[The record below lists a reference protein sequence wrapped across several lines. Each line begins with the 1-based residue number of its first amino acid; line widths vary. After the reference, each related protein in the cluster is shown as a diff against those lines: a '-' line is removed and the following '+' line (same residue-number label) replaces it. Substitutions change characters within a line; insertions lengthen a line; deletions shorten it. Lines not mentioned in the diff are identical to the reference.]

1 MNAAARPT
9 TSRAE
14 LTAVIKR
21 ARNIMRKD
29 PGLNGDA
36 DRIPQLSW
44 LLFLKSLDDHE
55 KSRELVEDDYR
66 PVIDE
71 PFRWRDWAGPDVSK
85 PRTGESLTGFV
96 NNELL
101 PHLAGLRG
109 LARQGRERDVVA
121 QVFSDVH
128 NRMLSGYLLAE
139 LVEQID
145 RVNFNSSDDLHTMA
159 LVYESMLKEMR
170 DSAGDAGEFYTP
182 RPVVRFMVDMLDP
195 QIGETVMDP
204 AAGTGG
210 FLVEAHEHVKTK
222 VSSVQDR
229 ERTRGTIRGFEK
241 KPQPFLLGQM
251 NLLLHNAHEPAV
263 VRGNAL
269 LPSLTEQKDDGVD
282 IVLTNPPFGG
292 EEEAS
297 VVKSFPVGMRT
308 SETSWLFLQ
317 AVMARI
323 DRSRGRAAV
332 VVPNSTLFDKGI
344 GAAIKKK
351 LLTEFD
357 LHTVV
362 RLPNGVFE
370 PYTAIPS
377 NLLFFEAGRP
387 TRDVWFYELP
397 LPEGRKKYTKT
408 KPLRYEEFA
417 DLATWWGSP
426 GAGTERREDRTENDH
441 AWTVPVEQIVERG
454 YDLDL
459 RNPHQADSLENRP
472 VAEILDELVEV
483 EKEILELLQGLR
495 AEVGSGARR

>member
-1 MNAAARPT
+1 VNAASRPT

-44 LLFLKSLDDHE
+44 LLFLKALDDHE
-55 KSRELVEDDYR
+55 KTRELLEEDYR
-66 PVIDE
+66 PVLDK
-71 PFRWRDWAGPDVSK
+71 PYRWRDWAGSDASVH
-85 PRTGESLTGFV
+85 RTGDALTRFV
-96 NNELL
+96 NNTLI
-101 PHLAGLRG
+101 PQLAEFKGSGRRRRG
-109 LARQGRERDVVA
+109 RDVVA

-139 LVEQID
+139 LVEQVD

-159 LVYESMLKEMR
+159 HVYESMLKEMR

-182 RPVVRFMVDMLDP
+182 RPVVRFMVDMVDP
-195 QIGETVMDP
+195 QVGETVLDP

-210 FLVEAHEHVKTK
+210 FLVEAHEHVAKKLRTN
-222 VSSVQDR
+222 VDR
-229 ERTRGTIRGFEK
+229 ERTRGTLRGFEK
-241 KPQPFLLGQM
+241 KPQPFLLCQM
-251 NLLLHNAHEPAV
+251 NLLLHDALDPSV

-269 LPSLTEQKDDGVD
+269 LAPLHEQKNDAVD
-282 IVLTNPPFGG
+282 VVLTNPPFGG
-292 EEEAS
+292 EEEGS
-297 VVKSFPVGMRT
+297 VAKSFPSGMRT
-308 SETSWLFLQ
+308 AETSWLFLQ

-323 DRSRGRAAV
+323 ERTQGRAGV
-332 VVPNSTLFDKGI
+332 VVPNSTLFDRGV

-351 LLTEFD
+351 LLREFD

-377 NLLFFEAGRP
+377 NLLFFEAGRA
-387 TRDVWFYELP
+387 TEEVWFFELP
-397 LPEGRKKYTKT
+397 MPEGRKKYTKT

-417 DLATWWGSP
+417 DLAAWWGEP
-426 GAGTERREDRTENDH
+426 GAGRERRKKRVENDH
-441 AWTVPVEQIVERG
+441 AWRV
-454 YDLDL
+454 
-459 RNPHQADSLENRP
+459 P
-472 VAEILDELVEV
+472 VAEIIERECDLDLSNPRRRDNSESRSTLAIIDEMVAVE
-483 EKEILELLQGLR
+483 ERILSLLHDLR
-495 AEVGSGARR
+495 ADMNLRA

>member
-9 TSRAE
+9 TSRSE
-14 LTAVIKR
+14 LSAVIKR

-44 LLFLKSLDDHE
+44 LFFLKSLDDHD
-55 KSRELVEDDYR
+55 KTRELLEDDYR
-66 PVIDE
+66 PVLDE
-71 PFRWRDWAGPDVSK
+71 PYRWRDWAGPAASVQ
-85 PRTGESLTGFV
+85 RTGDALTAFV
-96 NNELL
+96 NNTLI
-101 PHLAGLRG
+101 PHLAGLKNRDRRERG
-109 LARQGRERDVVA
+109 RDVVA

-139 LVEQID
+139 LVEQVD

-159 LVYESMLKEMR
+159 HVYESMLKEMR

-182 RPVVRFMVDMLDP
+182 RPVVRFMVDMVGP

-210 FLVEAHEHVKTK
+210 FLVEAHEHVAQK
-222 VSSVQDR
+222 VGSVEER
-229 ERTRGTIRGFEK
+229 ERTRETLRGFEK
-241 KPQPFLLGQM
+241 KPQPFLLCQM
-251 NLLLHNAHEPAV
+251 NLLLHDALDPAV
-263 VRGNAL
+263 VRTNAL
-269 LPSLTEQKDDGVD
+269 LPPLSEQKADGVD
-282 IVLTNPPFGG
+282 VVLTNPPFGG
-292 EEEAS
+292 EEEGS
-297 VVKSFPVGMRT
+297 VAKSFPVGMRT

-323 DRSRGRAAV
+323 ERRRGRAAI
-332 VVPNSTLFDKGI
+332 VVPNSVLFDKGV

-351 LLTEFD
+351 LLAEFD

-387 TRDVWFYELP
+387 TQEVWFYELP

-408 KPLRYEEFA
+408 KPLRYEEFG
-417 DLATWWGSP
+417 DLAAWWGEP
-426 GAGTERREDRTENDH
+426 GAGPERRRDRVENQH
-441 AWTVPVEQIVERG
+441 AWKVPAPTISERG
-454 YDLDL
+454 YDLDF
-459 RNPHQADSLENRP
+459 RNPHDGDNLDNRP
-472 VAEILDELVEV
+472 VSEILDELVSV
-483 EKEILELLQGLR
+483 EKQILDLLRDLR
-495 AEVGSGARR
+495 SEAGAMVEK